1 VTKAFRKYMDIF
13 MKIFL
18 DDFIVYSDM
27 EIHAFMVCS
36 KIIIGFI
43 VSKEVKLFNPNKI

>member
-18 DDFIVYSDM
+18 DD
-27 EIHAFMVCS
+27 FMVCS